1 MQNFVSGYLV
11 VQYHQLFYVFIL
23 KYYLR
28 WCSSQILLSGDIK
41 TNPGPTP
48 SPVQCFSI
56 CHWNLSSITADNF
69 AKLSLLT
76 AYNLVHSFNIICLS
90 ETYLNS
96 ETPPND
102 TRLELPGYNLLRS
115 DHPSNNKRG
124 DVCVYY
130 KSTLPL
136 RILNI
141 SNLDECINF
150 EVSIANKI
158 CRFIHLYRSPSQKQD
173 EFQEFK
179 SNLEINLDV
188 LSANNPFL
196 TVMIGDFNAKSS
208 NWYLNDVTSFEGSQI
223 EFLASQFAMSQVI
236 NEPTN
241 ILDNSKSCIDLMCT
255 SQPNLITDSGVHPSL
270 YSNYHH
276 QIIYPE
282 LDLKVFD
289 PRPYEKTV

>member
-90 ETYLNS
+90 QTYLNS
-96 ETPPND
+96 ETPLND
-102 TRLELPGYNLLRS
+102 TGLKLPGYDLFRS
-115 DHPSNNKRG
+115 DYPSKNKRRG
-124 DVCVYY
+124 VCVYD
-130 KSTLPL
+130 KSTLLL

-141 SNLDECINF
+141 SNLDECIKF

-158 CRFIHLYRSPSQKQD
+158 CSFI
-173 EFQEFK
+173 
-179 SNLEINLDV
+179 
-188 LSANNPFL
+188 
-196 TVMIGDFNAKSS
+196 
-208 NWYLNDVTSFEGSQI
+208 
-223 EFLASQFAMSQVI
+223 
-236 NEPTN
+236 
-241 ILDNSKSCIDLMCT
+241 
-255 SQPNLITDSGVHPSL
+255 
-270 YSNYHH
+270 
-276 QIIYPE
+276 
-282 LDLKVFD
+282 
-289 PRPYEKTV
+289 

>member
-1 MQNFVSGYLV
+1 MLCKITRIPIASNFFFCSYDARISLNNLLPVLSFLLIVLFCVLLRKCSLIRITFYAKLRLGRSRLAISS
-11 VQYHQLFYVFIL
+11 LFYVFIL
-23 KYYLR
+23 IYYLR
-28 WCSSQILLSGDIK
+28 WCSSLILLSGDIE

-48 SPVQCFSI
+48 SSGQCFSI
-56 CHWNLSSITADNF
+56 CHWNLNSITAHNF

-76 AYNLVHSFNIICLS
+76 AYNLVHSFDIICLS

-102 TRLELPGYNLLRS
+102 TRLELPGYNLFRS

-124 DVCVYY
+124 GVCVYY

-179 SNLEINLDV
+179 SNLEINLDA

-196 TVMIGDFNAKSS
+196 TVMIAD
-208 NWYLNDVTSFEGSQI
+208 
-223 EFLASQFAMSQVI
+223 
-236 NEPTN
+236 
-241 ILDNSKSCIDLMCT
+241 C
-255 SQPNLITDSGVHPSL
+255 
-270 YSNYHH
+270 
-276 QIIYPE
+276 
-282 LDLKVFD
+282 
-289 PRPYEKTV
+289 